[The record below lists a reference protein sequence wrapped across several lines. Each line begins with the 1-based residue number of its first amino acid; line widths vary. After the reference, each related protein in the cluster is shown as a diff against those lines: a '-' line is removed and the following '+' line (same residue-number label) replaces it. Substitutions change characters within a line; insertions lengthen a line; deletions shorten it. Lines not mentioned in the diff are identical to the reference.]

1 MSETPN
7 YEQIKS
13 ETLAALGA
21 GENAVAFRNFRHC
34 IEFGSEI
41 PTGKSKVF
49 ADAFAL
55 FTRITE
61 QFGDDDFT
69 NRVRFVAQNP
79 NDVQGLYDLGF
90 GLYEESQFGI
100 AAGVLARAD
109 KLAPAEPAI
118 VSELVCALEGFN
130 DCQSAVEV
138 LRRYPK
144 LTGKQFLF
152 AYLMSFNCLMSGD
165 IASAVEFASTLPKLV
180 EEDDHEAMA
189 QRIYD
194 FLARAQKVGGACE
207 LDENDLRGW
216 NYVTTGGILTML
228 SPYGYPDPMRGR
240 FAYLQDSYENI
251 RVGLESLKTIVENK
265 RMKPKCIFALPGR
278 NSQIVATAASLIFDL
293 PLEPWPVEDG
303 SGKPGII
310 VGYDLGEIDLELEP
324 LSLHRPNQLL
334 FFHAIQWTSSLPI
347 APDVVTLQHQ
357 KLVAPWEPGIR
368 VDEESSETVETEA
381 DDRAPELIGK
391 EIAELAVASAAAIV
405 AAEGAT
411 EGAAAEEAPPELS
424 VEFLDSLGPFP
435 RDSGTRQQA
444 WPNSPVKSARF

>member
-1 MSETPN
+1 MSETPD

-21 GENAVAFRNFRHC
+21 GENDVAFRNFRHC

-49 ADAFAL
+49 ADAFAV

-61 QFGDDDFT
+61 QFGDEDFT

-109 KLAPAEPAI
+109 KLAPAEPQI

-130 DCQSAVEV
+130 DCKSAVEV

-144 LTGKQFLF
+144 LTGERFLF
-152 AYLMSFNCLMSGD
+152 AYLISFNCLMSGD

-180 EEDDHEAMA
+180 EEEDHEIMA

-194 FLARAQKVGGACE
+194 FLARAQKVGGVCE

-251 RVGLESLKTIVENK
+251 RIGLDSLKTIVEHK

-278 NSQIVATAASLIFDL
+278 NALIVATAASLVFDL
-293 PLEPWPVEDG
+293 PLEQWPTEDG
-303 SGKPGII
+303 TGKPGII
-310 VGYDLGEIDLELEP
+310 VGYDFGELELNLEP
-324 LSLHRPNQLL
+324 LSVHRSNQLL
-334 FFHAIQWTSSLPI
+334 FSHAIQWTLGLPI

-357 KLVAPWEPGIR
+357 ALIAPWEPGIR
-368 VDEESSETVETEA
+368 VDRESAETGKTEA
-381 DDRAPELIGK
+381 DDRAPELIAK
-391 EIAELAVASAAAIV
+391 EIAEVKISSDAKDVMV
-405 AAEGAT
+405 EG
-411 EGAAAEEAPPELS
+411 EEAPPELS
-424 VEFLDSLGPFP
+424 VPFLDVLGAFP

>member
-1 MSETPN
+1 MSETPD

-21 GENAVAFRNFRHC
+21 GENDVAFRNFRHC

-49 ADAFAL
+49 ADAFAV

-109 KLAPAEPAI
+109 KLAPAEPQI

-130 DCQSAVEV
+130 DCKSAVEV

-144 LTGKQFLF
+144 LTGERFLF
-152 AYLMSFNCLMSGD
+152 AYLISFNCLMSGD

-180 EEDDHEAMA
+180 EEDDHEIMA

-194 FLARAQKVGGACE
+194 FLARAQKIGGVCE

-251 RVGLESLKTIVENK
+251 RIGLESLKTIVEHK

-278 NSQIVATAASLIFDL
+278 NALIVATAASLVFDL
-293 PLEPWPVEDG
+293 PLEQWPMEDG
-303 SGKPGII
+303 TGKPGII
-310 VGYDLGEIDLELEP
+310 VGYDFGELKLNLEP
-324 LSLHRPNQLL
+324 LSVHRSNQLL
-334 FFHAIQWTSSLPI
+334 FSHAIRWTLGLPI

-357 KLVAPWEPGIR
+357 ALIAPWEPGIR
-368 VDEESSETVETEA
+368 IDQESAESGETEA
-381 DDRAPELIGK
+381 DDRAAELIAK
-391 EIAELAVASAAAIV
+391 EIAEVEISSDAKDTTM
-405 AAEGAT
+405 EG
-411 EGAAAEEAPPELS
+411 EEAPPELS
-424 VEFLDSLGPFP
+424 VPFLDVLGAFP

>member
-1 MSETPN
+1 MSETPT

-13 ETLAALGA
+13 EALAALAA
-21 GENAVAFRNFRHC
+21 GENDVAFRNFRHC

-41 PTGKSKVF
+41 PTGKSKIF
-49 ADAFAL
+49 ADAFAV

-109 KLAPAEPAI
+109 KLAPNEPQI

-130 DCQSAVEV
+130 DCKSAVEV

-144 LTGKQFLF
+144 LTEKRFLF
-152 AYLMSFNCLMSGD
+152 AYLMSFNCIMSGD
-165 IASAVEFASTLPKLV
+165 IASAVECASKLPKLV
-180 EEDDHEAMA
+180 EEDDHEIMA

-194 FLARAQKVGGACE
+194 FLARAQKVGGVCS

-228 SPYGYPDPMRGR
+228 SPHGYPEPMRGR
-240 FAYLQDSYENI
+240 FAYVQDSYQNI
-251 RVGLESLKTIVENK
+251 RVGLESLKTIVEHK

-278 NSQIVATAASLIFDL
+278 NSMIVATAASQIFDL
-293 PLEPWPVEDG
+293 PLEQWPMEDG
-303 SGKPGII
+303 TGKPGII
-310 VGYDLGEIDLELEP
+310 VGYDFGEIDVNLEH
-324 LSLHRPNQLL
+324 LSFHRSNQLL
-334 FFHAIQWTSSLPI
+334 FSHAIQWTFSLPI

-357 KLVAPWEPGIR
+357 ELIAPWEI
-368 VDEESSETVETEA
+368 
-381 DDRAPELIGK
+381 DDQAPELIAR
-391 EIAELAVASAAAIV
+391 EIADVEIFSAAI
-405 AAEGAT
+405 AAEG
-411 EGAAAEEAPPELS
+411 EAPPELS
-424 VEFLDSLGPFP
+424 VSFLDALGAFP
-435 RDSGTRQQA
+435 RESGIRQQA
-444 WPNSPVKSARF
+444 WPNSPVKSARI